1 MAKNSK
7 LFPTKAKKERVVLA
21 SVNINGHRSLWSHKE
36 SLLELGNLTS
46 AVGGEVV
53 FKISQN
59 LKKPNHTYLG
69 SGKLEELSNIADF
82 DTLICDD
89 ELTPTQQRN
98 LETTLNGKKVLDRTA
113 LILDVFATRAQTSEG
128 RLQVELAQNEYLLPR
143 LQGQWSHLER
153 LGGGI
158 GTRGPGETQIETD
171 RRLLRNRISKIKSK
185 IEDVRRHRNIYQNK
199 RISEGIPVA
208 TLVGYT
214 NAGKSTF
221 MNALTNANVIAE
233 NKPFSTLDTV
243 TRQIT
248 LKSQRKILISDT
260 VGLIQKLP
268 STLIAA
274 FRATLE
280 EINLSKILIHVI
292 DITDPKA
299 PAQWEVAHKTFKDL
313 GISGKPTI
321 VALNK
326 IDKYESSTGTVDM
339 DQFENMPTNF
349 VYTSAL
355 KKIGFEELLL
365 KIDYMI

>member
-7 LFPTKAKKERVVLA
+7 FFHTKPKKERVILA
-21 SVNINGHRSLWSHKE
+21 SVNVSGHRPLWSHKE
-36 SLLELGNLTS
+36 SLVELGNLTS
-46 AVGGEVV
+46 SVGGVV
-53 FKISQN
+53 VSKISQN

-69 SGKLEELSNIADF
+69 SGKLEELNSFKDF

-98 LETTLNGKKVLDRTA
+98 LESALNGKKVLDRTA
-113 LILDVFATRAQTSEG
+113 LILDVFANRAQTSEG

-143 LQGQWSHLER
+143 LQGQWTHLER

-171 RRLLRNRISKIKSK
+171 RRLLRNRINTIKSK
-185 IEDVRRHRNIYQNK
+185 IENVKRHRNIYQSK
-199 RISEGIPVA
+199 RTSEGIPIA

-233 NKPFSTLDTV
+233 NRPFSTLDTV

-248 LKSQRKILISDT
+248 LKSRRKILISDT

-268 STLIAA
+268 SSLVAA

-292 DITDPKA
+292 DISDPKA
-299 PAQWEVAHKTFKDL
+299 SAQWQIAQKTFQDL
-313 GISGKPTI
+313 GISDKPTI

-326 IDKYESSTGTVDM
+326 IDRFQSNGKEIDLE
-339 DQFENMPTNF
+339 QFDNIPTNYI
-349 VYTSAL
+349 YTSAL
-355 KKIGFEELLL
+355 NGIGFEDLLL
-365 KIDYMI
+365 KLDYMA

>member
-1 MAKNSK
+1 MAKHSK
-7 LFPTKAKKERVVLA
+7 FFHTKPKKERVILA
-21 SVNINGHRSLWSHKE
+21 SVKINGHRPLWSHKE
-36 SLLELGNLTS
+36 SLLELANLTS
-46 AVGGEVV
+46 TVGGEVV
-53 FKISQN
+53 SKISQN

-69 SGKLEELSNIADF
+69 SGKLEELCTIKDF

-98 LETTLNGKKVLDRTA
+98 LESALNGKKVLDRTA
-113 LILDVFATRAQTSEG
+113 LILDVFANRAQTSEG

-143 LQGQWSHLER
+143 LQGQWTHLER

-185 IEDVRRHRNIYQNK
+185 IEDVKRHRNIYQNK
-199 RISEGIPVA
+199 RKSEGIPVA

-221 MNALTNANVIAE
+221 MNGLTNANVIAE

-243 TRQIT
+243 TRKIT
-248 LKSQRKILISDT
+248 LKSGSNILISDT

-268 STLIAA
+268 SSLVAA

-280 EINLSKILIHVI
+280 EINFSKILIHVI
-292 DITDPKA
+292 DISDPKA
-299 PAQWEVAHKTFKDL
+299 HAQWQIAHKTFEEL
-313 GISGKPTI
+313 GISEKPTI

-326 IDKYESSTGTVDM
+326 IDRLQQNGVPIDI
-339 DQFENMPTNF
+339 DQFEHMPTDF
-349 VYTSAL
+349 IFTSAL
-355 KKIGFEELLL
+355 KGIGFEELLL
-365 KIDYMI
+365 KLDYML

>member
-7 LFPTKAKKERVVLA
+7 FFHTKPNKERVVLA

-46 AVGGEVV
+46 SVGGKVV

-69 SGKLEELSNIADF
+69 SGKLEELSNIEGF

-98 LETTLNGKKVLDRTA
+98 LETALNGKKVLDRTA

-143 LQGQWSHLER
+143 LQGQWTHLER

-171 RRLLRNRISKIKSK
+171 RRLLRNRISKIKSR
-185 IEDVRRHRNIYQNK
+185 IEDIKRHRNIYQSK
-199 RISEGIPVA
+199 RISEGMPVA

-221 MNALTNANVIAE
+221 MNALTNANVKAE
-233 NKPFSTLDTV
+233 DKPFTTLDTV
-243 TRQIT
+243 TRQLT

-268 STLIAA
+268 SSLIAA

-280 EINLSKILIHVI
+280 EINLSKILIHVV

-299 PAQWEVAHKTFKDL
+299 HAQWEVANDTFKDL
-313 GISGKPTI
+313 GIFDKPTI

-326 IDKYESSTGTVDM
+326 IDKLGSNGNSFNLDNF
-339 DQFENMPTNF
+339 DNMPTNF
-349 VYTSAL
+349 IYTSAL
-355 KKIGFEELLL
+355 KKIGFEELLMKL
-365 KIDYMI
+365 DYMV